1 MKRLIAFALLAAL
14 PGLAQHNHP
23 GAAPAKP
30 VGLIPGLG
38 GWKHRITTKSADAQK
53 YFDQGLIL
61 LYGFNR
67 VEAVRSFRKAAELD
81 PAAAMPWWGV
91 SAAQGPY
98 FNMDGDPTFDIK
110 ESCAAVA
117 KGLAVAGD
125 AREKAYLEAA
135 NARCPEFADPVRYI
149 AAARKLAEA
158 YPDDLDAQVLLAEAL
173 MIPGRWRWYTLE
185 GKATPGM
192 DEAERT
198 LEAVLRR
205 DSTHPGA
212 NHYYIHA
219 VESSPTP
226 ERAVASAQRLMGLVP
241 AAGHVV
247 HMPGHIWL
255 VLGDYDM
262 TVAVNERAAELDRR
276 YFAGDT
282 ANGYYGYYLHNLHF
296 ILYARDMQGRVADV
310 RRAEEALQDAISPVE
325 KTMPEMAGVFGS
337 TVTMSKLRTA
347 RWDEV
352 LSAPKPAD
360 EGLGAMIS
368 LYSRTVALMMKG
380 RKAEAL
386 AEKAAFEKV
395 VAKLDRGSQW
405 GSNKLGDVLDLA
417 STVLAARVSD
427 SPVPL
432 WQKAVGIQD
441 KLAYDEPPAWYY
453 PVRESLGAAML
464 QAGDAAGAEGVF
476 REALRRSPHNGRV
489 LFGLLESLKA
499 QNLKSK
505 EKTASEEAVQ
515 KEFDAAWKGAD
526 LKLKLGE
533 L

>member
-1 MKRLIAFALLAAL
+1 MKKLITVLLVTALS
-14 PGLAQHNHP
+14 GWAQHNHP
-23 GAAPAKP
+23 STAPAKP

-38 GWKHRITTKSADAQK
+38 TGKHRIATKSPEAQK

-67 VEAVRSFRKAAELD
+67 VEAVRSFRKAADLD
-81 PAAAMPWWGV
+81 PAAPMPWWGI
-91 SAAQGPY
+91 SAALAPY

-110 ESCAAVA
+110 ESCAALA
-117 KGLAVAGD
+117 KGLALPGE

-135 NARCPEFADPVRYI
+135 NARCPDFADPGKYI
-149 AAARKLAEA
+149 DAARGLAAA

-173 MIPGRWRWYTLE
+173 MLPGRWRWYTID

-255 VLGDYDM
+255 VLGDYNM

-276 YFAGDT
+276 YFAGDA

-296 ILYARDMQGRVADV
+296 ILYARDMQGRVLDV
-310 RRAEEALQDAISPVE
+310 RKAEKALQDAITPIE

-337 TVTMSKLRTA
+337 TITMSKLRTA

-352 LSAPKPAD
+352 LAASKPSG
-360 EGLGAMIS
+360 EGLDAMIS
-368 LYSRTVALMMKG
+368 LYSRTVALAMKG

-386 AEKAAFEKV
+386 AEQAAFEKV
-395 VAKLDRGSQW
+395 LAKLDRNSQW

-417 STVLAARVSD
+417 STVLAARLSE
-427 SPVPL
+427 SPVAL

-453 PVRESLGAAML
+453 PVRESLGAAL
-464 QAGDAAGAEGVF
+464 LVAGDGAGAEAVF

-499 QNLKSK
+499 QK
-505 EKTASEEAVQ
+505 KTASEEAVQ
-515 KEFDAAWKGAD
+515 REFDAAWKGAD

-533 L
+533 M